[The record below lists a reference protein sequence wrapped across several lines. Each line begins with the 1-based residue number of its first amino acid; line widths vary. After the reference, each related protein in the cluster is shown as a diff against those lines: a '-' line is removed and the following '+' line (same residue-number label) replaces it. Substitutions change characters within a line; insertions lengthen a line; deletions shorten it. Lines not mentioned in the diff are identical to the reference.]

1 VQEELEGKD
10 KMVKIFTY
18 QGKKLEELKKLDLNE
33 FMKLIPARQR
43 RSLKRGFTE
52 EQKKLLLKIDK
63 QIKGE
68 YKKPIKTHRR
78 DMIILPKMINL
89 TIHLHKGNKFVPILI
104 LPEAVGMFLG
114 EFAMTREKVEH
125 SAPGIGATR
134 SSAAVSVK

>member
-1 VQEELEGKD
+1 
-10 KMVKIFTY
+10 MVKQFAY
-18 QGKKLEELKKLDLNE
+18 RGKTIEELKNLDLSE

-52 EQKKLLLKIDK
+52 GQKKLLLKVDK

-68 YKKPIKTHRR
+68 YKKPIRTHCR
-78 DMIILPKMINL
+78 DIIILPKMVNL
-89 TIHLHKGNKFVPILI
+89 TIHLHRGNKFVPVII

-114 EFAMTREKVEH
+114 EFAMTRQKVEH